1 MPQCLFC
8 DIVNGRS
15 AATVVFEDEVSLAF
29 LDRSPLFHGH
39 CLLIPREHYPTL
51 MDLPPALIG
60 PLFTN
65 AQLLSRAVEAAMEAQ
80 GIFVGI
86 NNGVSQSVQH
96 LHIHIVPRI
105 KGDGLKGFFWP
116 RHKYADSAA
125 MEDVAARIRAALA
138 QLGALGR
145 EDR

>member
-1 MPQCLFC
+1 MTQCIFC
-8 DIVNGRS
+8 DIVNGQHDAS
-15 AATVVFEDEVSLAF
+15 VVFEDEVSLAF

-51 MDLPPALIG
+51 MDLPRPLIG

-65 AQLLSRAVEAAMEAQ
+65 AQLLSRAVEAAVGAD

-86 NNGVSQSVQH
+86 NNRISQSVHH
-96 LHIHIVPRI
+96 LHVHIVPRI

-116 RHKYADSAA
+116 RRKYPDTAA
-125 MEDVAARIRAALA
+125 MEAVAGRIRVALE
-138 QLGALGR
+138 QLRTVG
-145 EDR
+145 